1 MNRIVCNW
9 TITSFKIQHSPDF
22 RKQRYGERTIWFDPY
37 CPFKQFSTVFFKGW
51 NSWIQLLFY
60 FFLEHHKETL
70 KKEQYN
76 LIHVI
81 KSTHGLAWIAFSN
94 ICSRLWSGDNTVWR
108 ILSIK
113 EIFQGFIQ
121 AYNLLL
127 LQRFKKNSIM
137 DNTVWPISSFQKM
150 IELHCTSQ
158 NFYQT
163 IRLESYSPLK
173 YFRQVSTKSS
183 ILFSIFMKSCIFFLY
198 LHYFK

>member
-60 FFLEHHKETL
+60 FFLEHHIKTL
-70 KKEQYN
+70 KKERYN

-81 KSTHGLAWIAFSN
+81 KSTHGLACIAFSN

-137 DNTVWPISSFQKM
+137 DNTVWPISSFQKNDRTA
-150 IELHCTSQ
+150 LYFSKFLPDYTSW
-158 NFYQT
+158 
-163 IRLESYSPLK
+163 I
-173 YFRQVSTKSS
+173 
-183 ILFSIFMKSCIFFLY
+183 I
-198 LHYFK
+198 